1 MIWFTVVMTRLRS
14 ARERAR
20 AEIIAEILAEARRQ
34 LADVGAAGLSLR
46 SVARELGMVSSAV
59 YRYVESRDELLTR
72 LIVETY
78 DAIGEAAE
86 AAEAASRGAPPA
98 ARFVAIASAVRR
110 WAIAHP
116 HEYALVHGSPVPGYA
131 APGDTIAPASRVP
144 SVLARLVAESST
156 DVEGAADRHR
166 DLADGER
173 SDGSTDAEG
182 ISAGPADDG
191 LPDSVRSDADRI
203 VAELLPGVRLPP
215 RVVVALIAAWAQM
228 YGFISFEIFGQT
240 KGAVTDHDALFRATT
255 QIMASGLGLAG
266 DAPGRVEP
274 G

>member
-1 MIWFTVVMTRLRS
+1 MARLQN

-20 AEIIAEILAEARRQ
+20 AEITAEILAEARRQ

-72 LIVETY
+72 LIVEAY

-86 AAEAASRGAPPA
+86 AAEAASAASGDASPA
-98 ARFVAIASAVRR
+98 ERFVAIASAVRG

-131 APGDTIAPASRVP
+131 APGDTIAPAGRVP
-144 SVLARLVAESST
+144 RVLVRLVAETST
-156 DVEGAADRHR
+156 DVEVVADRHH
-166 DLADGER
+166 DLPGSVR
-173 SDGSTDAEG
+173 SETSSDAEG
-182 ISAGPADDG
+182 ASAGRADDD

-215 RVVVALIAAWAQM
+215 SVVVALIAAWTQM

-240 KGAVTDHDALFRATT
+240 KGVVTDHEALFRAAV
-255 QIMASGLGLAG
+255 QIMAAGLGLPG
-266 DAPGRVEP
+266 ETPGREEP